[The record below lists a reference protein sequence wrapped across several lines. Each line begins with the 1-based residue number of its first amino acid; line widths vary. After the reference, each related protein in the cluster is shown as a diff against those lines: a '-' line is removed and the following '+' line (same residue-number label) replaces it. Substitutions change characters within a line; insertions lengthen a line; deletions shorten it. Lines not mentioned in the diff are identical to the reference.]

1 MKKILNYTIAM
12 LCMVMAFGC
21 SNGVKDMA
29 YSYTNPQNGDV
40 TVIRL
45 YEKKGKVL
53 ITKFSAW
60 EIEQH
65 QEELYL
71 CYGKAILGASY
82 QQLDDVINIM
92 QHNEITDKIILQED
106 GGLRY
111 KADVYWPDK
120 RFKDIK
126 PVGKYGG
133 KAYIANLSEG
143 DGAIYLAFIN
153 ERKLYY
159 VVFNAKINEF
169 EDVKLCDYE
178 ISGKKILVSDL
189 DLFFEEEGENFL
201 IMNTGWS
208 YVTFKSIGELDDY
221 KLWEDV
227 LSEL

>member
-12 LCMVMAFGC
+12 LCMFMAFGC

-29 YSYTNPQNGDV
+29 YSYTDQISGDV

-45 YEKKGKVL
+45 FEEKGKVL
-53 ITKFSAW
+53 ITRFSAW

-71 CYGKAILGASY
+71 CYGKMMQRASY

-143 DGAIYLAFIN
+143 NGAIYLAFIN

-169 EDVKLCDYE
+169 KDVKLCDYE